1 MMVLKIQLGTGNLII
16 HSIDLHG
23 RVNIVHPTGIEE
35 LHKSGGGGGGGG
47 GGQVAS
53 LPSRSNWT
61 KNAQKGISSLQQ
73 QFQGHGSEN

>member
-35 LHKSGGGGGGGG
+35 LHKSGGGGGG
-47 GGQVAS
+47 QVAS

>member
-1 MMVLKIQLGTGNLII
+1 MMVLKIQHGTGNLII

-35 LHKSGGGGGGGG
+35 LHKSGGGGG
-47 GGQVAS
+47 QVVQS

>member
-1 MMVLKIQLGTGNLII
+1 
-16 HSIDLHG
+16 
-23 RVNIVHPTGIEE
+23 TGIEE
-35 LHKSGGGGGGGG
+35 LHKSGGGGGGG
-47 GGQVAS
+47 QVVQS